1 VPAELLIAALLL
13 GLLIAVFLVYRA
25 RSASPG
31 RTLWRDERGTLVAI
45 GERGTLVAI
54 GERGIPEA
62 SFSGQGN
69 FLSKPLQLPAASYRI
84 DYQFAASTRL
94 ALVDANGDETLFI
107 KSGAGTESFTI
118 TSPERYRFLLEPAA
132 ETAAWQFS
140 CRAIVTRT
148 PPDA

>member
-1 VPAELLIAALLL
+1 MPAELLVAALL
-13 GLLIAVFLVYRA
+13 GLLVAAFIIYRA

-31 RTLWRDERGTLVAI
+31 RTLWRDEQGA
-45 GERGTLVAI
+45 LVAI

-69 FLSKPLQLPAASYRI
+69 FLSKPLQLLPASYRI
-84 DYQFAASTRL
+84 DYQFSASTRV
-94 ALVDANGDETLFI
+94 ALVDANGDDTLFI
-107 KSGAGTESFTI
+107 KSGTGTESFTI
-118 TSPERYRFLLEPAA
+118 SEAGRYRFLLEPAA
-132 ETAAWQFS
+132 DTAAWQFS